1 MPEPHLII
9 PAEFG
14 EGRRDGL
21 RPGLDG
27 PDGVL
32 AVARP
37 RRASPQRQPALQLAF
52 PGLAAAALLLLLL
65 LDLPGLLGR
74 GDRLGLEHDGALG
87 LVHQAQ
93 LAQPVRHG
101 VRARRQPDRGTER
114 VEKGR
119 MRIVCCVL
127 LFNSK
132 DLSGRWLRQIPQS
145 CYGVR

>member
-1 MPEPHLII
+1 MSGPHLII

-21 RPGLDG
+21 RPCLDG
-27 PDGVL
+27 PDGVP

-37 RRASPQRQPALQLAF
+37 RRAPQRQPALQLAF
-52 PGLAAAALLLLLL
+52 PAGLAAAALLLLL

-114 VEKGR
+114 VER
-119 MRIVCCVL
+119 EENENCL
-127 LFNSK
+127 LPLFNSK
-132 DLSGRWLRQIPQS
+132 DLSG
-145 CYGVR
+145 

>member
-1 MPEPHLII
+1 MII

-37 RRASPQRQPALQLAF
+37 RRAPQRQPALQLAF
-52 PGLAAAALLLLLL
+52 PGLAAALLLLL
-65 LDLPGLLGR
+65 LDLPGLFGR

-114 VEKGR
+114 VIKGENENG
-119 MRIVCCVL
+119 L
-127 LFNSK
+127 LRTFI
-132 DLSGRWLRQIPQS
+132 QF
-145 CYGVR
+145 

>member
-1 MPEPHLII
+1 MIL
-9 PAEFG
+9 PAELG

-32 AVARP
+32 AVARR
-37 RRASPQRQPALQLAF
+37 RRAPQRQPALQLAF
-52 PGLAAAALLLLLL
+52 PGRLAAAALLLLLL
-65 LDLPGLLGR
+65 LDLPGLLCGR
-74 GDRLGLEHDGALG
+74 DGLGLEHDGALG

-114 VEKGR
+114 VER
-119 MRIVCCVL
+119 EDNENCL
-127 LFNSK
+127 LPLFNSK
-132 DLSGRWLRQIPQS
+132 DLSG
-145 CYGVR
+145 